1 MVQIRLDG
9 WNPRAPFFQPHGGFT
24 GGTETCCLLRI
35 HAGLAEILKTLRE
48 YLGTADALH
57 HEFRAAAMG
66 LCLDAGNTLL
76 GRGFL
81 RIKHYVSAKRLGNV
95 QLVIRNIRSDDFSGA
110 QHARHGDLVSLND
123 GERNRKLIGRALV
136 LNGFAAVGVLV
147 RAAYADSEY
156 FAQRPF
162 RGSAGQIPV
171 PQCDRC

>member
-1 MVQIRLDG
+1 M
-9 WNPRAPFFQPHGGFT
+9 
-24 GGTETCCLLRI
+24 CCLLHPRVDNDLHAFAGHAGLHGLLCLRQI
-35 HAGLAEILKTLRE
+35 HAGFAEILEALRE
-48 YLGTADALH
+48 YLETADALH
-57 HEFRAAAMG
+57 HDFRAATIG

-81 RIKHYVSAKRLGNV
+81 RIEHYVSAKRLGNV

-123 GERNRKLIGRALV
+123 REWQVNLVFRALV
-136 LNGFAAVGVLV
+136 LNGFAPIAVLV
-147 RAAYADSEY
+147 GAAYADSEY